1 MMKTKLIMLTA
12 SLFLLSGMIANTFA
26 QSPISFGLKGG
37 VNLANLSGDDFSYA
51 DARSGLNIGIVFE
64 IGLPLSPIGI
74 ESGLYYSQKGASSE
88 NQNLGVTTTLK
99 ADYLEVPVL
108 AKLSFGPPGPIK
120 PHLLAGPYLSFLLN
134 SETVSDGGG
143 GSVSV
148 DINDTTNDID
158 FGLIGGIGL
167 DVNMGLATLS
177 LQARYSMGLT
187 EVYTNNDAKHGV
199 FAIVAG
205 FTF

>member
-1 MMKTKLIMLTA
+1 MMKTKLFLLTA
-12 SLFLLSGMIANTFA
+12 SFFLLSGMLTSTIA
-26 QSPISFGLKGG
+26 QSPVSFGLKGG
-37 VNLANLSGDDFSYA
+37 VNLANLTGDDFSDA
-51 DARSGLNIGIVFE
+51 DARSGLNIGVVLEF
-64 IGLPLSPIGI
+64 GLPLSPIGI
-74 ESGLYYSQKGASSE
+74 ESGLYYSQKGSATE
-88 NQNLGVTTTLK
+88 DQGFTTTLK

-120 PHLLAGPYLSFLLN
+120 PHLLAGPYLGFLLN
-134 SETVSDGGG
+134 SEVVGEGGG
-143 GSVSV
+143 GSVST
-148 DINDTTNDID
+148 DIKDSTNDVD

-177 LQARYSMGLT
+177 LQARYSLGLT
-187 EVYTNNDAKHGV
+187 EVYTDSDAKHGV